1 MKIPWNMQAIEEFSD
16 TCCGEAKA
24 SQNPAEQKEVDSEA
38 EAAGRFSCRM
48 KAKL

>member
-1 MKIPWNMQAIEEFSD
+1 MILAVVKPRPR
-16 TCCGEAKA
+16 K
-24 SQNPAEQKEVDSEA
+24 NPAEQKEVDSEA